1 MEIKINT
8 LSGSL
13 SGAAYTTLLNSGG
26 HLFYADEPLDHGGS
40 NKGPRPHDFLLAAL
54 ASCTCITVRMYADR
68 KGWKLD
74 DVTTNVKMERQVVS
88 GVQQTKIV
96 QELSFTGDLDDDQI
110 ARLLVI
116 SGKCPVHKT
125 LSNSIAIENKL
136 YVIY

>member
-1 MEIKINT
+1 M
-8 LSGSL
+8 
-13 SGAAYTTLLNSGG
+13 
-26 HLFYADEPLDHGGS
+26 
-40 NKGPRPHDFLLAAL
+40 AAL

-136 YVIY
+136 YVIS

>member
-1 MEIKINT
+1 MEVKINT

-13 SGAAYTTLLNSGG
+13 SGQAYTTLLSSGG

-40 NKGPRPHDFLLAAL
+40 NKGPRPHDFILAAL

-74 DVTTNVKMERQVVS
+74 DVTTNIKMEREVIS

-96 QELSFTGDLDDDQI
+96 QELTFTGDLDDEQI
-110 ARLLVI
+110 GRLLVI

-125 LSNSIAIENKL
+125 LSNSMTIENILHAKS
-136 YVIY
+136 

>member
-74 DVTTNVKMERQVVS
+74 DVTTNVKWNVRWFPEFS
-88 GVQQTKIV
+88 K
-96 QELSFTGDLDDDQI
+96 
-110 ARLLVI
+110 
-116 SGKCPVHKT
+116 P
-125 LSNSIAIENKL
+125 KL
-136 YVIY
+136 YRSSLLQEISMMIKLHVYW